1 MSGRASCRARLRS
14 FILPGRMLTRD
25 EFALRFGRR
34 AVIGMVHLAPL
45 PGAPLYGGSL
55 EEVIA
60 RALADAEALASGG
73 VTAIAIE
80 NFGDRPFRKNRV
92 EPETIA
98 AMTRV
103 VSEIARAVNLP
114 FGVNVLRNDAQ
125 AALAIAAATG
135 AAFLRINVHT
145 GAVLADQGII
155 EGEADETLR
164 RRAAVAPAV
173 LIFAD
178 HDVKH
183 AAALAPVDPVQSA
196 KDLRLRGLA
205 DALIV
210 SGSETGAVTDPAR
223 CALLRNALP
232 GVPLLVGSG
241 VTAENA
247 ATYDADGIIAGTSM
261 KRNGDVD
268 APVDRDR
275 VARVVAAFR

>member
-1 MSGRASCRARLRS
+1 
-14 FILPGRMLTRD
+14 MLTRD
-25 EFALRFGRR
+25 DLIGRFGRR

-55 EEVIA
+55 DRVIEL
-60 RALADAEALASGG
+60 ALADAEALASGG
-73 VTAIAIE
+73 VTAIAVE

-92 EPETIA
+92 QPETIA

-103 VSEIARAVNLP
+103 VAEIARAVKLP

-125 AALAIAAATG
+125 AALAVAAAPG
-135 AAFLRINVHT
+135 AAFIRVNVHT
-145 GAVLADQGII
+145 GAVLADQGIL

-164 RRAAVAPAV
+164 RRSVIAPAV

-196 KDLRLRGLA
+196 RDLRLRGLA
-205 DALIV
+205 DAIIV
-210 SGSETGAVTDPAR
+210 SGSETGAATDPSR
-223 CALLRNALP
+223 CALLREALP
-232 GVPLLVGSG
+232 DAPLLVGSG

-247 ATYDADGIIAGTSM
+247 AAYPHADGFIVGTSL

-268 APVDRDR
+268 APVDPDR
-275 VARVVAAFR
+275 VARVVAAFRR